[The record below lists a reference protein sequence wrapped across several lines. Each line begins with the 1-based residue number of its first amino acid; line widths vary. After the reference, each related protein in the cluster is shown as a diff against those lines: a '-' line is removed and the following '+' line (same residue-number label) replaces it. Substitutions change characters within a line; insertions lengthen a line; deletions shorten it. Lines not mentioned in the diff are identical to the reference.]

1 MFFIFKQ
8 ASLNLSWASPKVLK
22 MGHLRPLFR
31 TWSFTNKYY
40 IFVTNYCQK
49 LSIQSPVL
57 GLEPTT
63 SPPINTRPG
72 IPPILAQRVCLP
84 SPVANQAQSI
94 FNNSSL
100 KFRFTFLIGCLKE
113 QDRFRPIR
121 MLQFWCQLNVYWNW
135 TTQVVVFCLVVSL
148 LAFNSTVLSSNP
160 LGRLDTTKGQDCF
173 TASSCD
179 ETLRDF

>member
-57 GLEPTT
+57 GLETTT

-121 MLQFWCQLNVYWNW
+121 MLQFWCQLNVVKVLLLVIWN
-135 TTQVVVFCLVVSL
+135 FFVS
-148 LAFNSTVLSSNP
+148 
-160 LGRLDTTKGQDCF
+160 
-173 TASSCD
+173 ASSHLNDPAVPSFFLIYGDPDSFERSILHCSCVAAPLD
-179 ETLRDF
+179 